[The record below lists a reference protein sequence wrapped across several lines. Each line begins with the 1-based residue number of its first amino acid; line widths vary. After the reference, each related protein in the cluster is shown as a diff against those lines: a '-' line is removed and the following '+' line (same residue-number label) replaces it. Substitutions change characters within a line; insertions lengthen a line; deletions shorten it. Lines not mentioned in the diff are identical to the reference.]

1 MVSSKHQASLKKK
14 KLLEQPFPF
23 ISVFKVV
30 SWKQTSVRSSL
41 YKAQHYK
48 KILQIFV
55 WSWSVPIYLSKVDI
69 LQAFL
74 YVWK

>member
-1 MVSSKHQASLKKK
+1 MVSSKHQASLEKNQ
-14 KLLEQPFPF
+14 LTEQPFPF
-23 ISVFKVV
+23 VSVCKVV
-30 SWKQTSVRSSL
+30 SCKQTSVRSSL

-48 KILQIFV
+48 KILQLFV
-55 WSWSVPIYLSKVDI
+55 RSRSAPIYLSDADI